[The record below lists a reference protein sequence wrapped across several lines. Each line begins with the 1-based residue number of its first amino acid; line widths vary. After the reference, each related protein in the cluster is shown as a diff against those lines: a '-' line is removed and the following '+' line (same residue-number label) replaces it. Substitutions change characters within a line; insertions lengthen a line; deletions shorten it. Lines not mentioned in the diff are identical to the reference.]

1 MDKAKRRIKR
11 FIATG
16 EKQARVHTT
25 DKPNVYE
32 YKLVHHVKSLYSKA
46 DKLGRLRQLD

>member
-16 EKQARVHTT
+16 RKQARVYTT

-32 YKLVHHVKSLYSKA
+32 YKLKHHVKSLFFKA
-46 DKLGRLRQLD
+46 DKLGRLRQI